1 MAKLKRLQHENARL
15 KKLVADKLRSL
26 EEATNRI
33 EEWRRIY
40 NEIRPHS
47 RLGYQP
53 PASGYF
59 LERFQA
65 HQQAA

>member
-1 MAKLKRLQHENARL
+1 MSNSSPRRGCLNRYEFHGI
-15 KKLVADKLRSL
+15 ADATIRM
-26 EEATNRI
+26 EEC
-33 EEWRRIY
+33 RRIY

-53 PASGYF
+53 PASAYF

-65 HQQAA
+65 GKQAA

>member
-1 MAKLKRLQHENARL
+1 M
-15 KKLVADKLRSL
+15 
-26 EEATNRI
+26 
-33 EEWRRIY
+33 Y

-53 PASGYF
+53 PASAYF